1 MRISQITTQLDSLIE
16 QTITISGW
24 VMSVR
29 SQKVMSFI
37 RINDGSN
44 PGGAQIIDNNN
55 RCPTLDMGMSVRVTG
70 VVRRCP
76 NPQQPFEI
84 WMESICILGEV
95 DDSYPLSK
103 NKLPLDHLRKY
114 AHLRAR
120 TSTFGSVFRLKSA
133 ISHATHDFFRAA
145 GFLHLNPNIIT
156 SNDCEGNS
164 SVFYV
169 TEHSLSNHSSLPTE
183 EKSDRHDW
191 SKDHFDKP
199 VSLTVSS
206 QLSLEALACSLGP
219 VYTDNKS
226 FRAEHSNTHK
236 HLSEFQHLEI
246 ELPFT
251 SLVEL
256 MDIAEAYVKSVG
268 QYLMARHHSDI
279 ANLDKF
285 SSKGLEERVNAII
298 ATPFVRI
305 TYDHAMSLLSKASL
319 KNRVEYGCD
328 LCSEFETY
336 LTTHFQAP
344 VFVTEWPS
352 SIKSFY
358 MKQMPVLAETV
369 QKCENFD
376 LLMPY
381 GVGELVGASMREDDL
396 VTLQKVMQEKGVSE
410 ESLPFYLDLRR
421 YGRCQN
427 GGWGLGLDRLTML
440 FTGMENIKDCT
451 PFPVYYKSCSY

>member
-1 MRISQITTQLDSLIE
+1 MRISHLAKQFETVIDQSVTL
-16 QTITISGW
+16 SGW

-29 SQKVMSFI
+29 KQKTVTFI

-44 PGGAQIIDNNN
+44 AAGAQIVDASVS
-55 RCPTLDMGMSVRVTG
+55 PSLDMGMSVSVTG
-70 VVRRCP
+70 FVRRCP
-76 NPQQPFEI
+76 TPAQPFEI
-84 WMESICILGEV
+84 ELSKIIILGEV
-95 DDSYPLSK
+95 EDGYPLSK

-120 TSTFGSVFRLKSA
+120 TSTFGSIFRLKSA
-133 ISHATHDFFRAA
+133 ISHATHDFFREA

-169 TEHSLSNHSSLPTE
+169 TEHSLSNHSALPTE
-183 EKSDRHDW
+183 EKTDRHDW
-191 SKDHFDKP
+191 GRDHFDKP

-279 ANLDKF
+279 ANLNLF
-285 SSKGLEERVNAII
+285 SSKGLEERVNEII

-305 TYDHAMSLLSKASL
+305 TYDEALSLLGTASL

-328 LCSEFETY
+328 LCAEFETY
-336 LTTHFQAP
+336 LTNHFKAP

-358 MKQMPVLAETV
+358 MKQMPNGGI

-396 VTLQKVMQEKGVSE
+396 ATLQRVMREKGVSE